1 MAQEYERTPGRRVA
15 GRRHTPSHLETG
27 GKRTAP
33 PSRGEGGR
41 TPRRRRKQKSSF
53 GPLLYVIFVI
63 GVSALLAAG
72 SWVAAG
78 DLLALGLSGRA
89 VGEALDALL
98 DQVVE
103 GKLPNDRELL
113 LLYVKEKLL

>member
-1 MAQEYERTPGRRVA
+1 MVLQEQQCFSLKQMAVKG
-15 GRRHTPSHLETG
+15 
-27 GKRTAP
+27 
-33 PSRGEGGR
+33 
-41 TPRRRRKQKSSF
+41 
-53 GPLLYVIFVI
+53 
-63 GVSALLAAG
+63 
-72 SWVAAG
+72 G

>member
-78 DLLALGLSGRA
+78 DLLALNKGTPWPRWPTGWRRTA
-89 VGEALDALL
+89 
-98 DQVVE
+98 
-103 GKLPNDRELL
+103 
-113 LLYVKEKLL
+113 

>member
-1 MAQEYERTPGRRVA
+1 MERETDLRRLLQVKRGDNLAQHPAYLGRQTHITQLEQLLEVVLQEQQCFSLKQMAVKG
-15 GRRHTPSHLETG
+15 
-27 GKRTAP
+27 
-33 PSRGEGGR
+33 
-41 TPRRRRKQKSSF
+41 
-53 GPLLYVIFVI
+53 
-63 GVSALLAAG
+63 
-72 SWVAAG
+72 G